1 MTICAIYKQA
11 DSIWMISDSRLTV
24 GQSPIDVG
32 VKISAL
38 PYKIF
43 GPTEPDG
50 RTRKVYSEGRI
61 GFCFAGSSLTA
72 YAIKESISEIIA
84 NIQTTIEEEIL
95 SFTHLNEII
104 FNAYSHLTK
113 EIGTLLGSNNI
124 TQIVT
129 CGKLAQDKSP
139 HVFRLTCRLDGMFD
153 SSEIFFEEN
162 HYEIFGSASSRVDP
176 EKCATLGGVIHE
188 VNRIA
193 CDSSATD
200 VGPPLQ
206 IGHLSPSGGFRCLG
220 QLIIDSTGVKH
231 ARVGLDLQLLNSVR
245 SGMFNPLIE
254 YLELSK

>member
-153 SSEIFFEEN
+153 SSEIFW
-162 HYEIFGSASSRVDP
+162 G
-176 EKCATLGGVIHE
+176 
-188 VNRIA
+188 
-193 CDSSATD
+193 
-200 VGPPLQ
+200 
-206 IGHLSPSGGFRCLG
+206 
-220 QLIIDSTGVKH
+220 
-231 ARVGLDLQLLNSVR
+231 
-245 SGMFNPLIE
+245 
-254 YLELSK
+254 